1 MFSMDNS
8 PQHTRVI
15 HLDRSGYP
23 LHTVLH
29 WGQIQNPTI
38 RPCDPRHVC
47 PLCSTHGLTGLSP
60 IHLVSSLFS
69 HLHLLLP
76 LLLHWR
82 GRCPAWSLSSEKPY
96 AVLTVEI
103 PSLSLSLSPSL
114 PWLISMSHLTTV
126 GLLAC
131 LQNHHEGG
139 PLFFHTCAPKS
150 RSYLGCSMCSLD
162 RGMEQ

>member
-1 MFSMDNS
+1 MFNMDNS

-15 HLDRSGYP
+15 HSDKSGYP

-29 WGQIQNPTI
+29 WGQIQAPTI

-47 PLCSTHGLTGLSP
+47 PLCSTHGLTALSP

-82 GRCPAWSLSSEKPY
+82 GRFPVWRLSSEKPY
-96 AVLTVEI
+96 AVITIEI
-103 PSLSLSLSPSL
+103 PSLSLSLSPSP
-114 PWLISMSHLTTV
+114 PWLISMSHLTTA

-131 LQNHHEGG
+131 LQNHHEEG
-139 PLFFHTCAPKS
+139 PLVFHPCAPKS
-150 RSYLGCSMCSLD
+150 RRYLGCSMCSLE